1 MVEATPS
8 PPFKMPEPDLLLE
21 FLIIALDAPA
31 QLGGINQ
38 IMEQDVFRQCREP
51 IFGWLILVLRPLDQQ
66 PLFHWLP
73 GRSCLDATL
82 TRTRAN
88 RDDSHSF
95 VPSRHLMVRHAFVG
109 SPSATSLTETALGA
123 SRRPFFGTRPGRVRG
138 AHTRVCD

>member
-1 MVEATPS
+1 MRQRSLAASTRSWNRMFFGNVES
-8 PPFKMPEPDLLLE
+8 
-21 FLIIALDAPA
+21 
-31 QLGGINQ
+31 QY
-38 IMEQDVFRQCREP
+38 
-51 IFGWLILVLRPLDQQ
+51 LVGSSSSSGHSISSHS
-66 PLFHWLP
+66 FTGFP

-109 SPSATSLTETALGA
+109 SPSATSLTEIALGA
-123 SRRPFFGTRPGRVRG
+123 PRRPFFGTRPGRVRG